1 MKNAAVH
8 GAAAPLGGVEAGAE
22 PFEIGSVAAIDLDGE
37 ESGGRDMQSVLGLVL
52 DGLGEFF
59 RGNLA
64 QSEVHA
70 GEVLAIQR
78 VELSVV
84 GGTVFGAEPP
94 APVAAFRGEQRFI
107 SLFQAGFRWA
117 IAALLLACLGGSR
130 VGLARVPEQFPCGNI
145 FGVTNPDVEIG
156 VDPRGGED
164 SASGRYFLV
173 GRDGFAGGQR
183 SKILIGLNSF
193 VEFAQ
198 ELAAVAGV
206 VLPGIFARS

>member
-70 GEVLAIQR
+70 GELLAIQR

-84 GGTVFGAEPP
+84 GGTALRAEPP
-94 APVAAFRGEQRFI
+94 APVAALPGQQRII
-107 SLFQAGFRWA
+107 SLIHAGLRSAF
-117 IAALLLACLGGSR
+117 AAL
-130 VGLARVPEQFPCGNI
+130 
-145 FGVTNPDVEIG
+145 
-156 VDPRGGED
+156 
-164 SASGRYFLV
+164 
-173 GRDGFAGGQR
+173 
-183 SKILIGLNSF
+183 
-193 VEFAQ
+193 
-198 ELAAVAGV
+198 
-206 VLPGIFARS
+206 